1 LNSKALLLVAAL
13 MSPAGSPWA
22 QSPDAYPSK
31 PVRFVVGFP
40 PGGAND
46 ILGRLVGAKLQE
58 RLGQTFVIENK
69 PGANAII
76 ATEFVAKAPPDGYT
90 LLIGA
95 SGAMTFNPGLYDKL
109 PYDPVKDFAPIT
121 MIGSFPLVLTVSP
134 TLGVATVRELVT
146 LAKAKPGTFN
156 YGAGST
162 PFQLAAELFKM
173 QTGTDFKH
181 VPYKGSAATVN
192 ALLGDE
198 IALTFVDS
206 PPVVGQI
213 KAGKLRGL
221 AVTSPKRAAFMPDL
235 PTVIEAGV
243 PDFEVVLWTSLFAPA
258 GTPPAIVRRLQG
270 EIAKILQIPEIRERM
285 TAIGIDPIGGTP
297 EELAAQLRA
306 DLIRWT
312 KVARTAGIKAN

>member
-1 LNSKALLLVAAL
+1 MIVKVLVLLAAL
-13 MSPAGSPWA
+13 SVQAGTLCA
-22 QSPDAYPSK
+22 QSTEAYPSK

-58 RLGQTFVIENK
+58 RLGQSFVVENK

-76 ATEFVAKAPPDGYT
+76 ATEFVAKSPPDGYT

-109 PYDPVKDFAPIT
+109 PYDPVRDFAPVT

-134 TLGVATVRELVT
+134 SIGVSSVKELVA
-146 LAKAKPGTFN
+146 LAKGKPGSLN

-181 VPYKGSAATVN
+181 VPYKGSAATVS
-192 ALLGDE
+192 ALLGNE
-198 IALTFVDS
+198 VAMTFVDS
-206 PPVVGQI
+206 PPVVAQI

-221 AVTSPKRAAFMPDL
+221 AVTSPKRAAFMPEM

-243 PDFEVVLWTSLFAPA
+243 PDFEVVLWTSLFAPV
-258 GTPPAIVRRLQG
+258 GTPPTIVRKLQG
-270 EIAKILQIPEIRERM
+270 EIAKIVQLPEIRERM
-285 TAIGIDPIGGTP
+285 TSIGIDPIGGLP
-297 EELAAQLRA
+297 DELAAQLRA
-306 DLIRWT
+306 DLERWT
-312 KVARTAGIKAN
+312 RVARTAGIKAN

>member
-1 LNSKALLLVAAL
+1 MKSFFLLAAL
-13 MSPAGSPWA
+13 AMPGGPALA
-22 QSPDAYPSK
+22 QGVDAYPSK

-58 RLGQTFVIENK
+58 RLGQTFVVENK

-76 ATEFVAKAPPDGYT
+76 ATEFVAKSPPDGYT

-109 PYDPVKDFAPIT
+109 PYDPVKDFAPVT

-134 TLGVATVRELVT
+134 TLGVTSVKELVA
-146 LAKAKPGTFN
+146 LAKAKGGALN

-173 QTGTDFKH
+173 QTGTDIKH

-206 PPVVGQI
+206 PPVVAQI

-221 AVTSPKRAAFMPDL
+221 AVTSPKRAAFMPEM
-235 PTVIEAGV
+235 PTAIEAGV

-258 GTPPAIVRRLQG
+258 GTPPAIVRKLQG
-270 EIAKILQIPEIRERM
+270 EIAKIVQIPEIRERM

-306 DLIRWT
+306 DLNRWT
-312 KVARTAGIKAN
+312 RVARTAGVKAN